1 MITTDFIYIFLNLFM
16 LIVFIVT
23 GRLISKDK
31 KNYWKY
37 AKWPVIT
44 FTLILGLRLNRGHDY
59 IHYMEVYR
67 YDLEKEQVLFTLF
80 NHFLKSLDTGA
91 HWIFIWYSGAFILGA
106 MFFLKS
112 IREYSKWVL
121 PLFLISFTTFSE
133 YMIRQAFGYTFV
145 FIFMLFMFNEK
156 CLNTNVGHACSYV
169 FSYHIAYTPLM
180 ALLA

>member
-91 HWIFIWYSGAFILGA
+91 HWIFIC
-106 MFFLKS
+106 
-112 IREYSKWVL
+112 
-121 PLFLISFTTFSE
+121 T
-133 YMIRQAFGYTFV
+133 
-145 FIFMLFMFNEK
+145 
-156 CLNTNVGHACSYV
+156 
-169 FSYHIAYTPLM
+169 
-180 ALLA
+180 